1 MQRKLTTP
9 RPDWIQRVEA
19 LGFFYHSLGAMYW
32 DESAY
37 YSFAMPEILELEKTT
52 ATLHEMCL
60 AAAQHII
67 DNKLYAKLGIDPR
80 FIPLIEESWNN
91 EDPAIYGRFDL
102 QYDGRNPAKM
112 LEYNADTPTSLLEA
126 SVVQWYWLQDF
137 NAALDQF
144 NSIHEKLIDYW
155 RFLAPFLR
163 PGKTIHYTGML
174 SCLEDHITLQ
184 YLRDTAEQADYKTF
198 LLDITS
204 IGWENEKKIWVD
216 EENNPMTNIFKL
228 YPWEWLVKEEFGA
241 HLLEDTAKSFWIE
254 PPFKMLLSNKGILP
268 ILWELYPDHPNL
280 LPAYFSDDARKSEIA
295 DNCAI
300 KPLLSREGANIDLIS
315 KGVHITTGG
324 DYGSEGVIYQALAP
338 LPNFSDNY
346 PVIGSWMIGQEPA
359 GMGIR
364 ESDTLITTN
373 TSRFVP
379 HVIE

>member
-174 SCLEDHITLQ
+174 SSLEDHITLQ

-241 HLLEDTAKSFWIE
+241 HLLEDTAKSYWIE

-280 LPAYFSDDARKSEIA
+280 LPAYFADDTRKSQIT
-295 DNCAI
+295 DNCVI
-300 KPLLSREGANIDLIS
+300 KPLLSREGANIEIIS

-359 GMGIR
+359 SMGIR

>member
-67 DNKLYAKLGIDPR
+67 DNKLYAKLGIDLR

-174 SCLEDHITLQ
+174 SNLEDHITLQ

-280 LPAYFSDDARKSEIA
+280 LPAYFADDARKSEIA

>member
-67 DNKLYAKLGIDPR
+67 DNKLYAKLGIDLR

-174 SCLEDHITLQ
+174 SNLEDHITLQ

>member
-67 DNKLYAKLGIDPR
+67 DNKLYAKLGIDLR